1 MNFITGLALVLLT
14 LVGYS
19 SGAVLGARGRTPVP
33 RILDLLV
40 VVALWA
46 GALTTRGWLGKWSA
60 ILAWLAV
67 GLVVGWV
74 LTYLRRAGYPKA
86 APLHIG
92 GGVWNRWKAFAARM
106 GNYQS
111 RVLMSFIYFSIV
123 LHFGL
128 GVTMVGDPLG
138 VKRSGGESSWHPKQ
152 VPLKPSIEQAR
163 EQS

>member
-1 MNFITGLALVLLT
+1 MNFITGLVLVLLT

-33 RILDLLV
+33 RILDLPV

-60 ILAWLAV
+60 ILTWLAI
-67 GLVVGWV
+67 GLVAGWV
-74 LTYLRRAGYPKA
+74 LARLRRAGYPKA
-86 APLHIG
+86 TPLYTG
-92 GGVWNRWKAFAARM
+92 GDVWDRWKAFAARM

-111 RVLMSFIYFSIV
+111 RVLMSFIYFTIV
-123 LHFGL
+123 LPFGL
-128 GVTMVGDPLG
+128 GVTLAGDPLG
-138 VKRSGGESSWHPKQ
+138 VRRSGGESNWHPKQ
-152 VPLKPSIEQAR
+152 APLKPSIEQAR